1 MCTLQ
6 ISEHN
11 KIIFQC
17 LCGILGIRCIARIF
31 EATKHE
37 QWCGQE
43 HSSRLTFQTAV
54 CWAPDAVGLTS
65 QQWCGQEHS
74 YFFPESCLLDT
85 MPLGWPHS
93 QLFAGHCVQLD
104 WPPSSGVVRNTPTTL
119 PSAFICYYNTQDRRN
134 HIANY
139 KSIDISISRNR
150 AINRQHKWQIGGTT
164 EETDASLCTDHTKAL
179 FKKDFN

>member
-1 MCTLQ
+1 MLLDWP
-6 ISEHN
+6 HN
-11 KIIFQC
+11 SGVVRNIP
-17 LCGILGIRCIARIF
+17 
-31 EATKHE
+31 
-37 QWCGQE
+37 
-43 HSSRLTFQTAV
+43 TA
-54 CWAPDAVGLTS
+54 WLPWKLLAGHYAIGLTS
-65 QQWCGQEHS
+65 QSVMWSEIS
-74 YFFPESCLLDT
+74 T
-85 MPLGWPHS
+85 AWPPK
-93 QLFAGHCVQLD
+93 QLFAGHCMPLCWPPRQVFAGQCVQLD
-104 WPPSSGVVRNTPTTL
+104 WSPGSGVVRNTPTTL